1 MTLTR
6 AQICR
11 KSAFAVFILLFTTMQ
26 ACNDDGRTLRE
37 PALTTAFVTTVTP
50 TTSLGVQSTENTA
63 FYATTAWPDG
73 GVVPT
78 LNSCDGEGLS
88 PSVTW
93 GNVPANAT
101 AIGIVVTDSTEVL
114 ADGSEY
120 ILWVAAIPLTDSI
133 AGIPEGGTP
142 DQAVQGLNSTGGI
155 GWVAPCPPAGKTH
168 RIDFTVFAMRDA
180 AAITSGMSGNNMRA
194 AIIDAAIDEFTVS
207 GSYSAPE

>member
-1 MTLTR
+1 MTLVR
-6 AQICR
+6 AQIR
-11 KSAFAVFILLFTTMQ
+11 SKSALALLLLSFTTFQ

-37 PALTTAFVTTVTP
+37 PTLTTALITTIPTTTTV
-50 TTSLGVQSTENTA
+50 GVQSTDYTD
-63 FYATTAWPDG
+63 FFATTAWPDG
-73 GVVPT
+73 GVVPEQ
-78 LNSCDGEGLS
+78 NSCDGEGLS

-101 AIGIVVTDSTEVL
+101 AIGIVVTDSTEIL

-120 ILWVAAIPLTDSI
+120 ILWVATIPLADSI

-180 AAITSGMSGNNMRA
+180 AAITSGMSGNDMRA

>member
-1 MTLTR
+1 MTPTR
-6 AQICR
+6 AQIR
-11 KSAFAVFILLFTTMQ
+11 SKSALALLLLSFTALS

-37 PALTTAFVTTVTP
+37 PTLTTAFVTTVPLTTTIGVEP
-50 TTSLGVQSTENTA
+50 TDYTD

-73 GVVPT
+73 GVVPIQ
-78 LNSCDGEGLS
+78 NSCDGEGLS

-101 AIGIVVTDSTEVL
+101 AIGIVVTDSTDLL

-120 ILWVAAIPLTDSI
+120 ILWVAAIPLADFI

-142 DQAVQGLNSTGGI
+142 DQAVQGLNSAGGI

-180 AAITSGMSGNNMRA
+180 TAITSGMSGNDMRS

>member
-1 MTLTR
+1 MSSVR
-6 AQICR
+6 AQIR
-11 KSAFAVFILLFTTMQ
+11 SKSTWVLLLLAFTTVQ

-37 PALTTAFVTTVTP
+37 PSLTTAFVSTVPP
-50 TTSLGVQSTENTA
+50 TTSLGVESTA
-63 FYATTAWPDG
+63 SKDFYATTAWSDG
-73 GVVPT
+73 GAVPMQ
-78 LNSCDGEGLS
+78 NSCDGEGLS

-93 GNVPANAT
+93 GNVPSNST
-101 AIGIVVTDSTEVL
+101 AIGIVVTDSTDLL
-114 ADGSEY
+114 ADGSES
-120 ILWVAAIPLTDSI
+120 ILWVAAIPLKDFI

-180 AAITSGMSGNNMRA
+180 TAITSGMSGNDMRA
-194 AIIDAAIDEFTVS
+194 AIIDAAIDEFTIS

>member
-1 MTLTR
+1 MTLAR
-6 AQICR
+6 AQIR
-11 KSAFAVFILLFTTMQ
+11 SKSALALLLLSLTALS

-37 PALTTAFVTTVTP
+37 PTLTTAFVTTVPSTTTIGVEP
-50 TTSLGVQSTENTA
+50 TDYTD

-73 GVVPT
+73 GVVPVQ
-78 LNSCDGEGLS
+78 NSCDGEGLS

-101 AIGIVVTDSTEVL
+101 AIGIVVTDSTDLL
-114 ADGSEY
+114 ADGSES
-120 ILWVAAIPLTDSI
+120 ILWVAAIPLADFI

-142 DQAVQGLNSTGGI
+142 DQAVQGLNSAGGI

-180 AAITSGMSGNNMRA
+180 TAITSGMSGNDMRS